1 MTTIVQLS
9 DPHFG
14 TEVRPVAE
22 AALRAVHTLQPDV
35 VIVSGDI
42 TQRARR
48 SQFRAASDFLDA
60 LSPAAIL
67 VIPGNHDIPLFNV
80 FARLFTPYA
89 AFKNAF
95 GARESVWIT
104 PDIAIIGF
112 DSTSRLRHT
121 RGRLK
126 QNDVAQKIMHV
137 RRQLAP
143 GAILV
148 ACAHQPLQTA
158 WPEDAGEVLLDVERT
173 ALAFS
178 ELQVDLVLSGH
189 VHVPLITTT
198 RDAFPRL
205 ARHFILSGAGTAV
218 SHRVRAGAPNS
229 FNLIATDTWNGVRSI
244 AITKYCFDDA
254 GRQFV
259 ADLPAHFDCGASGWA
274 ER

>member
-60 LSPAAIL
+60 LSPAAML

-95 GARESVWIT
+95 GARECVWIM
-104 PDIAIIGF
+104 PELCIIGF

-126 QNDVAQKIMHV
+126 QDYITQKIMHA
-137 RRQLAP
+137 RPQLGP

-148 ACAHQPLQTA
+148 ACAHQPLHTA
-158 WPEDAGEVLLDVERT
+158 WPEDSGEVLINAERT

-178 ELQVDLVLSGH
+178 ESHVDLVLSGH
-189 VHVPLITTT
+189 VHVPLMTTT
-198 RDAFPRL
+198 RNVFPRL

-229 FNLIATDTWNGVRSI
+229 FNLIVTDIRNGARSI
-244 AITKYCFDDA
+244 AITKYWFNDVS
-254 GRQFV
+254 RQFV
-259 ADLPAHFDCGASGWA
+259 ADVPVYFDCGTSGWA